1 MVQCR
6 REQGAC
12 QRLRTSHVLQ
22 VRPQVRR
29 PLKYRGEA
37 VEEERGSAA
46 VVDPTQTRGGQS
58 LRVLAIDDDAHILD
72 LITSALGTLRGYEVV
87 TASHGAEG
95 LELFHRLRPD
105 CVIVDVQMPVMN
117 GFQFLRAIRGDPASA
132 HVPVIILSVRN
143 EEAYQR
149 TAAYSGVDEYMP
161 KPFKLSALC
170 ATIERVTQI
179 TPEERVRRQQR
190 LADEVE
196 GGAG

>member
-1 MVQCR
+1 MVRYEPIC
-6 REQGAC
+6 E
-12 QRLRTSHVLQ
+12 LRT
-22 VRPQVRR
+22 VRAYSPKTLCAYMGRNGA
-29 PLKYRGEA
+29 LC
-37 VEEERGSAA
+37 
-46 VVDPTQTRGGQS
+46 GQS
-58 LRVLAIDDDAHILD
+58 
-72 LITSALGTLRGYEVV
+72 GTLLGYEVV

-143 EEAYQR
+143 EEVYQR